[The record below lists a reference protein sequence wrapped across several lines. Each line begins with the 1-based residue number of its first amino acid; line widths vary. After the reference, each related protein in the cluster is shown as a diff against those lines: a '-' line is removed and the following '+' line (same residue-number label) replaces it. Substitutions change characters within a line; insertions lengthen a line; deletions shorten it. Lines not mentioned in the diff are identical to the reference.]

1 MRPLLLVLSL
11 TAAVSATAAPPL
23 VRNPRPLPLPVT
35 QAESP
40 VAVFSGNFAGDSAAD
55 VLTVMGGNSIQLL
68 VNEAGGLPDA
78 PVVSPSGDVGIIS
91 AATGDLDG
99 DGDLD
104 VAYSSWS
111 LERLVTHLNMGNGT
125 FVRGTTI
132 SGQIAGEVGIADFTG
147 DGHADLSLVREV
159 SGGDGEI
166 LIFAGNS
173 AGVFAAPVVTALG
186 TSPRLARVT
195 DANGDGKPDLVMTTT
210 SSIAVALGHGDGTFA
225 VSPYN
230 GETGLINDLAVADFD
245 GDGAVDLVIAT
256 RAYLKD
262 GILRVYRGS
271 GTGTFTAAGDYAGL
285 SYDSVTVADVDAD
298 GHLDLVGSSGS
309 FGNFAVL
316 RGNGDAT
323 FDAPEVW
330 HSTVSGQYVAG
341 DFTRDGISDL
351 VSVSSGS
358 ISGLQLIPGT
368 GGGAFDAYR
377 AFLPNGAIPYTNWI
391 NAHVRRTLTADMNND
406 GAPDL
411 VCLTVREMYGNLD
424 LVVMLNANDGK
435 GTMTAPTVTQT
446 GTEGGDIDVGDVN
459 GDGKQDV
466 VMTVYNIWKS
476 VPSRTYLG
484 KGDGTFA
491 APVEFA
497 LNAPGTPML
506 ADVTGDGVLDLVGSG
521 FHESTLSRGLNSG
534 SFAAP
539 ATLPFPVHHI
549 GDVTGDGR
557 ADFIGQPIG
566 DPVVL
571 AINNGDGTAFT
582 RTTLPNDDGAIVA
595 LIDLDGDGALDLL
608 CALYVY
614 GVFTR
619 FGHGDGTFGA
629 PKYFP
634 LAPPLYESGSL
645 APVVTGDF
653 DGDGELDLA
662 QGTRFYL
669 GRGDGTFDGYASL
682 FSPYV
687 RTYAAADFDGN
698 GTDDVATLTGNEA
711 LSIVRTSLGPAGT
724 RLATVGVTAT
734 PDPPQYATS
743 GLYRATV
750 TGGLIPP
757 PTGAVIFAA
766 DGVPFALQEL
776 SALPTGAPGPALPL
790 GPHTF
795 TATYTGDDNYAA
807 TTATLQRTVVKAE
820 TWIPTQMSP
829 SPVQCGTEVL
839 VYAMVQGARDP
850 DLPGPST
857 GVTFRE
863 GSTPLQVRPAPQG
876 ENWYLISNL
885 GPGTHT
891 IVAEFAGDANYAPSS
906 ETLVKQILP
915 SVNAAIAAG
924 SAVYANATGYASAR
938 AFGSGTTYAWTIA
951 NGTIESGQGT
961 TNLRYTAGPTG
972 EVTLGLTITRSWCSD
987 SSTVTIP
994 ILQPEPGASMFHLL
1008 RACRVVDTRD
1018 GQPIAN
1024 GETRELALAGVCGVP
1039 ADAKSL
1045 VLNVTVVSPAGTGW
1059 LSLYAA
1065 DAIWT
1070 GTSTVNYRYGRTR
1083 ANGAIVPVSP
1093 GARLNVRHSGPP
1105 AHFLIDVL
1113 GFFR

>member
-11 TAAVSATAAPPL
+11 TAAVSAAAAPPL

-35 QAESP
+35 QAELP
-40 VAVFSGNFAGDSAAD
+40 VAVFSANFAGDSAND
-55 VLTVMGGNSIQLL
+55 VLTVMAGNSIQVL
-68 VNEAGGLPDA
+68 VNEAGGLAAA
-78 PVVSPSGDVGIIS
+78 PVVTASGDVGIIS

-111 LERLVTHLNMGNGT
+111 LKRIVTHLNAGNGT

-132 SGQIAGEVGIADFTG
+132 SGQLAGQVGIADFTG
-147 DGHADLSLVREV
+147 DGHADLSLVRDGA
-159 SGGDGEI
+159 SGNGE
-166 LIFAGNS
+166 LLVYAWTGP
-173 AGVFAAPVVTALG
+173 GVFAAPVVTPLG
-186 TSPRLARVT
+186 AAPRLARVL
-195 DANGDGKPDLVMTTT
+195 DANADGKPDLVVTTAV
-210 SSIAVALGHGDGTFA
+210 SIAVALGNGDGTFA

-230 GETGLINDLAVADFD
+230 GDTGLTNDLATGDFD
-245 GDGAVDLVIAT
+245 GDGDVDLVVAT

-285 SYDSVTVADVDAD
+285 YYDSVMAADVDAD

-330 HSTVSGQYVAG
+330 HSAVRGQFAAG

-351 VSVSSGS
+351 VSIG
-358 ISGLQLIPGT
+358 GWNGRLQLIAGT

-377 AFLPNGAIPYTNWI
+377 AFLPNGPIPYLSS
-391 NAHVRRTLTADMNND
+391 HDRRVRRTLSADMNND

-411 VCLTVREMYGNLD
+411 VVLAVRETYGDLD

-435 GTMTAPTVTQT
+435 GTMTAPVATQT
-446 GTEGGDIDVGDVN
+446 GIEGGAIDVGDVN

-466 VMTVYNIWKS
+466 VMMVYDTGTA

-484 KGDGTFA
+484 NGDGTFA

-497 LNAPGTPML
+497 LGRNGAPML
-506 ADVTGDGVLDLVGSG
+506 ADVTGDGVLDLIGSG
-521 FHESTLSRGLNSG
+521 SYESTLSRGLNDG
-534 SFAAP
+534 TFAAP
-539 ATLPFPVHHI
+539 ATLPFLVHHI
-549 GDVTGDGR
+549 GDVSGDGR
-557 ADFIGQPIG
+557 ADLVGHPFRDTVI
-566 DPVVL
+566 

-582 RTTLPNDDGAIVA
+582 QTTLPDGDYARIAA
-595 LIDLDGDGALDLL
+595 LSDLDGDGALDLV
-608 CALYVY
+608 YVAYSY

-634 LAPPLYESGSL
+634 LTPSLYESGSL
-645 APVVTGDF
+645 EEVATGDF
-653 DGDGELDLA
+653 DGDGDLDLA
-662 QGTRFYL
+662 QETRFYL

-682 FSPYV
+682 SSPAIHTFTV
-687 RTYAAADFDGN
+687 ADFDGN
-698 GTDDVATLTGNEA
+698 GTDDVAALTGNEA
-711 LSIVRTSLGPAGT
+711 LSIVRTSLGTAGT
-724 RLATVGVTAT
+724 LPAIVGLTAM
-734 PDPPQYATS
+734 PDPPQYATA
-743 GLYRATV
+743 GIYTATV
-750 TGGLIPP
+750 TGGVVPL
-757 PTGAVIFAA
+757 TGAVILAA
-766 DGVPFALQEL
+766 DGVPFALQEIGAL
-776 SALPTGAPGPALPL
+776 SGVFGPGLPL
-790 GPHTF
+790 GSHTI
-795 TATYTGDDNYAA
+795 TATYTGDDNYSPA
-807 TTATLQRTVVKAE
+807 TVTLQRNVARAE

-829 SPVQCGTEVL
+829 DPELCGTEVL
-839 VYAMVQGARDP
+839 VFAMVQGARDP
-850 DLPGPST
+850 NLPGPST

-863 GSTPLQVRPAPQG
+863 GNTLLQVRPAPQG
-876 ENWYLISNL
+876 EDWYLISGL
-885 GPGTHT
+885 GAGTHT
-891 IVAEFAGDANYAPSS
+891 IVVEFAGDANYEPSS
-906 ETLVKQILP
+906 ATLVKPIIA
-915 SVNAAIAAG
+915 SVNATITAG
-924 SAVYANATGYASAR
+924 SAVYANGTGYASAR
-938 AFGSGTTYAWTIA
+938 LFPGTYTWTVT

-961 TNLRYTAGPTG
+961 PNLRYTAGPTG
-972 EVTLGLTITRSWCSD
+972 EVTIGLTITRSWCSD
-987 SSTVTIP
+987 SRTVTIP
-994 ILQPEPGASMFHLL
+994 VLQPEPGASMFHLL

-1018 GQPIAN
+1018 GEPIGN
-1024 GETRELALAGVCGVP
+1024 GELRELVLAGVCGVP
-1039 ADAKSL
+1039 ADAESL
-1045 VLNVTVVSPAGTGW
+1045 VVNVTVVSPAGTGW

-1070 GTSTVNYRYGRTR
+1070 GTSTVNYRLGRTR